1 VVWRVDVDGL
11 AFLFARNLE
20 HEVMRK
26 A

>member
-1 VVWRVDVDGL
+1 VVWRVDGDGL
-11 AFLFARNLE
+11 AFLFAHNLE